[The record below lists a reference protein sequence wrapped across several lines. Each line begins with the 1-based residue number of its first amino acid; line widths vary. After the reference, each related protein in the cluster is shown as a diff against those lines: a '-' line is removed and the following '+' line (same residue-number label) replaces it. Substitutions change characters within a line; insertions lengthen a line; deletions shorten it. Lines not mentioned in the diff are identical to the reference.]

1 MKLPIP
7 PEFLLLF
14 IIAIIMFAPLAHVSR
29 VIDTLLGKTIMV
41 LFTSGIA
48 YYYGMTS
55 GFLAAIVFILM
66 LHEGEEEGFLA
77 RKKRENMNKNGKD
90 EGDDEGDEGDEGD
103 EDDEGDDDD
112 DDDDEGDEGEGDDEG
127 DEGEGD
133 EGDDE
138 GDDDDNDDDDEEE

>member
-90 EGDDEGDEGDEGD
+90 EGDDEGDEGD
-103 EDDEGDDDD
+103 DDDD
-112 DDDDEGDEGEGDDEG
+112 GDEGDEGDEGEGDEGDEG

-138 GDDDDNDDDDEEE
+138 GDDDDNDDDDDDEEE